1 MVLCYIGIL
10 VGYCDV
16 IRVQRA
22 AANKYEAP
30 NPASN
35 SLDSTVTAGL
45 ER

>member
-1 MVLCYIGIL
+1 MDLCYIGIL

-16 IRVQRA
+16 IRVERT
-22 AANKYEAP
+22 AANRYEAS